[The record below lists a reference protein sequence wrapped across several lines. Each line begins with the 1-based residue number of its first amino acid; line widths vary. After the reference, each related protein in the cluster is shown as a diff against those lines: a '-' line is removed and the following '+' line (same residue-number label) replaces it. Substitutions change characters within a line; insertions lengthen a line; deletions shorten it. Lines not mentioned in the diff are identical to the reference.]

1 MTGPALTAGT
11 VPVGPMLSMFDP
23 IYVGIDEFGQPVYI
37 RVIYKNLLAAGEPGG
52 GKSGLLNTL
61 AAHAALSV
69 RQPAG
74 AVRRQAS
81 RARHVGRHRRRIR
94 RPRPR
99 PRHHH
104 PAAAAEGDGQP
115 VRLAA
120 APTAAARSNPAT
132 ASPSSPR
139 SSTRSPCYSTVLGTE
154 HEQRRVHL
162 PVPRPGSPRPRRR
175 HARHRRHPAA
185 LGGHHPQEPAR
196 PVRLPRRVPLH
207 LHRLQRH
214 HPRRRP
220 VRRRIH
226 RHRHRPVQP
235 RRMPAHRRR
244 RHPRSGSRSPTCPT
258 PTSSPWPT
266 TPPGPAAPRLPP
278 HRRPGHRRRLTRHP

>member
-1 MTGPALTAGT
+1 MTGPAPAPGT
-11 VPVGPMLSMFDP
+11 IPVGPMLSMFDP
-23 IYVGIDEFGQPVYI
+23 IYVGIDEFGQPVDI
-37 RVIYKNLLAAGEPGG
+37 RIIYKNLLAAGEPGG

-61 AAHAALSV
+61 AAHAALSA
-69 RQPAG
+69 RQPPG

-81 RARHVGRHRRRIR
+81 RTRHVGRHRRRIR

-104 PAAAAEGDGQP
+104 PAPAAEGDGQP

-120 APTAAARSNPAT
+120 RPPPPQDRTRRRHA
-132 ASPSSPR
+132 PSSPR
-139 SSTRSPCYSTVLGTE
+139 SSTRSPCIATVLGTE
-154 HEQRRVHL
+154 QAATTVRL
-162 PVPRPGSPRPRRR
+162 PAPRPGRPRPRRR

-207 LHRLQRH
+207 LHRPLRH
-214 HPRRRP
+214 HPRRRL
-220 VRRRIH
+220 VRRRIL
-226 RHRHRPVQP
+226 RHRHQP
-235 RRMPAHRRR
+235 RSTRARPSSSPKAA
-244 RHPRSGSRSPTCPT
+244 PPSGSRPPTCPT

-266 TPPGPAAPRLPP
+266 TPPGPAAPSPSTP
-278 HRRPGHRRRLTRHP
+278 AGPAIAVA